1 MKSYQ
6 TSVKLTRFATWGIA
20 LLMAVLLF
28 LFPALVEF
36 YHREFRPLDDATRM
50 SVLRAFYCCAA
61 AVLFALWHMDRLL
74 RNISRAELFTTEN
87 VRHIRTIRWCCLA
100 VSMLCLTAAAGFPS
114 LLFASAIMIFLCLVV
129 TVVGQVMASAVELR
143 EENDLT
149 V

>member
-20 LLMAVLLF
+20 LLMIALLF
-28 LFPALVEF
+28 LFPMLVEF
-36 YHREFRPLDDATRM
+36 YHREFRPLDNDTRF
-50 SVLRAFYCCAA
+50 SVLRAFYGCEA

-74 RNISRAELFTTEN
+74 RNISREELFTTEN
-87 VRHIRTIRWCCLA
+87 VRHIRMVRWCCLA
-100 VSMLCLTAAAGFPS
+100 VSLLCLTAAAGFPS
-114 LLFASAIMIFLCLVV
+114 LLFAAAIMIFLCLVV
-129 TVVGQVMASAVELR
+129 TVVGQVMKAGVEIR

>member
-1 MKSYQ
+1 MKSYLA
-6 TSVKLTRFATWGIA
+6 SVKLTRCATWGIA
-20 LLMAVLLF
+20 LLMFALLF
-28 LFPALVEF
+28 LFPTLVEF
-36 YHREFRPLDDATRM
+36 YHQRFRPLDDATRAA
-50 SVLRAFYCCAA
+50 VLRAFYGCEA

-87 VRHIRTIRWCCLA
+87 VRHIRMVRWCCLA
-100 VSMLCLTAAAGFPS
+100 VSLLCLTAAAGFPS
-114 LLFASAIMIFLCLVV
+114 LLFAAAIMIFLCLVV